1 MMSRTLSSPL
11 FACTMTL
18 VLCMSACKSNQ
29 ELTTNAEAAEVLTDK
44 ESWGE
49 APFAVKAAW
58 IEEDLLWTVV
68 QYGGGCAEHAFGLE
82 AVGPLMKSLPP
93 KQPLR
98 WVHRSPGDPCRAM
111 ITDTL
116 KADLTQFRGTP
127 HGTTVLLL
135 SGHEDNLL
143 YTYH

>member
-1 MMSRTLSSPL
+1 MSQPFLPL
-11 FACTMTL
+11 FAACTL
-18 VLCMSACKSNQ
+18 ALALCMSACNNAQ
-29 ELTTNAEAAEVLTDK
+29 DLTANAEATETLVDVD
-44 ESWGE
+44 SWNE
-49 APFAVKAAW
+49 APFAVMSAW
-58 IEEDLLWTVV
+58 IEDDLLWTVV
-68 QYGGGCAEHAFGLE
+68 QYGGGCAEHAFELE

-93 KQPLR
+93 KQPIR

-116 KADLTQFRGTP
+116 KADVTRFRGTP

-135 SGHEDNLL
+135 SGHDGNLL

>member
-1 MMSRTLSSPL
+1 MPKSFPSL
-11 FACTMTL
+11 FAACTLALAMW
-18 VLCMSACKSNQ
+18 MSSCNNAQ
-29 ELTTNAEAAEVLTDK
+29 ELTTNAEATETLVDID
-44 ESWGE
+44 SWNE
-49 APFAVKAAW
+49 APFAVMSAW

-68 QYGGGCAEHAFGLE
+68 QYGGGCAEHAFDLE

-93 KQPLR
+93 KQPIR

-111 ITDTL
+111 VTDTL
-116 KADLTQFRGTP
+116 KADVTRFKGTP

-135 SGHEDNLL
+135 SGHDGNLM

>member
-1 MMSRTLSSPL
+1 MSQPSPSR
-11 FACTMTL
+11 FAACTLIL
-18 VLCMSACKSNQ
+18 VLCVSACNNAQ
-29 ELTTNAEAAEVLTDK
+29 DLTTNAETTEASVDVN
-44 ESWGE
+44 SWNE
-49 APFAVKAAW
+49 APFGVMSAW
-58 IEEDLLWTVV
+58 IEDDLLWTVV
-68 QYGGGCAEHAFGLE
+68 QYGGGCAEHAFALE

-93 KQPLR
+93 KQPIR

-116 KADLTQFRGTP
+116 KADVTRFRGTP

-135 SGHEDNLL
+135 SGHDGNLL

>member
-1 MMSRTLSSPL
+1 MSHSTFNL
-11 FACTMTL
+11 ATAGAL
-18 VLCMSACKSNQ
+18 VLCIGACNNAQ
-29 ELTTNAEAAEVLTDK
+29 ELTPHAETTETVKDTD
-44 ESWGE
+44 SWSE
-49 APFAVKAAW
+49 APFAVLSAW
-58 IEEDLLWTVV
+58 IEEDSLWSVV
-68 QYGGGCAEHAFGLE
+68 QYGGGCGEHTFELE

-93 KQPLR
+93 KQPIR

-116 KADLTQFRGTP
+116 KAPLTTFRGTP

-135 SGHEDNLL
+135 SGHDGNLL